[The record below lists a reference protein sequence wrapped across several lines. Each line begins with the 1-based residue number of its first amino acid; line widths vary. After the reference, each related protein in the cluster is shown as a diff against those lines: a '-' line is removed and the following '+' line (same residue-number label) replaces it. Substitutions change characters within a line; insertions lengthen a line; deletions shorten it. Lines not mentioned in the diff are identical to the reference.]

1 MHKKATR
8 RTARIFVL
16 LAAPVVLGATLG
28 TAPAN
33 AEPWEFGPLY
43 RSESSGEGAQYLCSK
58 AEMLERTSRAVV
70 LVPCTQ
76 DPVTSNW
83 YRVVFNPLAHGS

>member
-1 MHKKATR
+1 MQTKTTR
-8 RTARIFVL
+8 RTATIVGL

-28 TAPAN
+28 TATAS

-58 AEMLERTSRAVV
+58 AEMLERTSRAIVI
-70 LVPCTQ
+70 VPCTQ
-76 DPVTSNW
+76 DPVTGNW
-83 YRVVFNPLAHGS
+83 YRVVFNPLGHGS